1 MIIHVIL
8 EPLHTI
14 GVQRKLSS
22 VLFDLW
28 ITNMAGGSTD
38 FIYGSIF
45 TVYMACFLFI
55 GAYLMVRRR
64 RKEIESNAQPFKL
77 AETKKKS

>member
-1 MIIHVIL
+1 M
-8 EPLHTI
+8 
-14 GVQRKLSS
+14 
-22 VLFDLW
+22 LFDLW